1 MTEPPNPADYPP
13 PGGYP
18 PAPDQGGYPPAQ
30 GGYPPPPPGAY
41 PPPPGWG
48 APPQGGYPP
57 PPGAY
62 PPPGGYPPPPGWG
75 PPPQGGYPPPPGA
88 YPPPG
93 GYYPPPGGYP
103 PPPSAE
109 GGYAPPPPGYGLP
122 AFSVGEAF
130 SWAWNKFTKNA
141 IPLVVATLVFGL
153 IAIVLSS
160 LVGPLLRAV
169 SPETFTSYETADGLV
184 ETSTTSITGAGIAVL
199 LLSNL
204 VQLVLTSVMGSAYFS
219 GLLDIADGR
228 PVSVGSF
235 FRPRS
240 VGSVVVAALIVS
252 VLASVG
258 LLLCIVPGL
267 IVMVLAWFT
276 TVAIVDRT
284 LSPIDGIK
292 ASIDIVKRNFGQVLL
307 VWLLSTLITVVGALL
322 CGVGL
327 LVAAPVA
334 YLMQVYAYRKLS
346 GATVAP
352 ATV

>member
-1 MTEPPNPADYPP
+1 MTQPPNPDDHPQ

-18 PAPDQGGYPPAQ
+18 PAPQGDYSPQDGYPPPGSYPPPQGGYPPPPQ
-30 GGYPPPPPGAY
+30 GGYPPPPPG
-41 PPPPGWG
+41 W
-48 APPQGGYPP
+48 GYPP

-62 PPPGGYPPPPGWG
+62 PPPPPAAGGY
-75 PPPQGGYPPPPGA
+75 YPPPPGA
-88 YPPPG
+88 G
-93 GYYPPPGGYP
+93 R
-103 PPPSAE
+103 
-109 GGYAPPPPGYGLP
+109 P
-122 AFSVGEAF
+122 AFSVGDALT
-130 SWAWNKFTKNA
+130 WAWNKFSKNA
-141 IPLVVATLVFGL
+141 VPLLVATLVYGL
-153 IAIVLSS
+153 IVIVLSS

-169 SPETFTSYETADGLV
+169 SPETFTAYDTADGLV
-184 ETSTTSITGAGIAVL
+184 ETSTMSLTGAGIAVL

-204 VQLVLTSVMGSAYFS
+204 VQLVVTSVMGSAYFS
-219 GLLDIADGR
+219 GLLDIANGQQ
-228 PVSVGSF
+228 VSIGSF

-252 VLASVG
+252 VVASIG
-258 LLLCIVPGL
+258 LLLCILPGL

-276 TVAIVDRT
+276 TVAIVDRN

-346 GATVAP
+346 GGTVAP